1 MGFQPHLALQAMG
14 ATELADEDEVIP
26 LRRGE
31 PSSPLWGGDGGG
43 GVSATF

>member
-1 MGFQPHLALQAMG
+1 MG

-31 PSSPLWGGDGGG
+31 PSPLWGGDGGG